1 MIPVPGRNM
10 EVNTAEKVVY
20 LSVDGTADTFS
31 SCATAGHPQIQ
42 LNMDDHV
49 EQTISNQLPNVKVTG
64 VNSQSP
70 TILMRYKKVSS
81 MTKASKGIFK
91 TVTEHWR
98 HTDKKT
104 RVVRSSSTGT
114 TQPTSSEMF
123 PKRRSFDPLATL
135 TLPDQ
140 TACTAPLE
148 EMRLTKPRNCRRVV
162 VLGAPRVGKTNIL
175 RRFLRGGFEEQYEPT
190 AEDFHRKLYQIRGET
205 YQIDILDAA
214 KERDFPARRRLSILT
229 GDIFLLVFSVDDRDS
244 FKEVHALRKE
254 IIAAKTKLMKLKENA
269 RVPIVICGNKVD
281 LEAERVISRPEMFRA
296 LGEDTALFE
305 TSAKDTTSLEEMF
318 QALVKLGG
326 LPTETRPSQHREIS
340 IRTYQAL
347 STSRS
352 RCGRRSRALV
362 PDAPCGAVY
371 PLARRPSFNSDL
383 QLVMGPSPTKRSKPI
398 EKCQIQ

>member
-1 MIPVPGRNM
+1 M

-42 LNMDDHV
+42 
-49 EQTISNQLPNVKVTG
+49 
-64 VNSQSP
+64 
-70 TILMRYKKVSS
+70 
-81 MTKASKGIFK
+81 
-91 TVTEHWR
+91 

-229 GDIFLLVFSVDDRDS
+229 GVWEINLGDIFLLVFSVDDRDS
-244 FKEVHALRKE
+244 FKEVYTLRKE

-281 LEAERVISRPEMFRA
+281 LE
-296 LGEDTALFE
+296 DTALFE
-305 TSAKDTTSLEEMF
+305 TSAKDSTSLEEMF